1 MNLRTKKVDSK
12 DEYMMM
18 RLAGVMDGLIPDV
31 QPMEDEEISWL
42 YNLKYVYIRFD
53 CCDMNPLHK

>member
-31 QPMEDEEISWL
+31 QPMEDEEIS
-42 YNLKYVYIRFD
+42 
-53 CCDMNPLHK
+53 